1 MCSEYPRHTA
11 HGGGWTCI
19 EHPLLPLQ
27 LRPTVVVD
35 RPRRRTLVLQSRRVS
50 LQHIV
55 GAEVHHSH
63 PLPPAHFRHH
73 AWCLGIDLGYEEMS
87 PSGRP
92 FKLADRGEA
101 RKELFA

>member
-1 MCSEYPRHTA
+1 MAGAGVKAGQIYGTTTKDGQSA
-11 HGGGWTCI
+11 A
-19 EHPLLPLQ
+19 
-27 LRPTVVVD
+27 D
-35 RPRRRTLVLQSRRVS
+35 NVLDVTDFNAT
-50 LQHIV
+50 I
-55 GAEVHHSH
+55 
-63 PLPPAHFRHH
+63 